1 MILILGRVRSLII
14 NGSEVALPALLYWQA
29 ADAPRPV
36 TVVATGLVL
45 AIRKAALLPL
55 GNSTDAANR

>member
-1 MILILGRVRSLII
+1 MIPVLGRVRSLII
-14 NGSEVALPALLYWQA
+14 NGSEVALTALLYWQA

-45 AIRKAALLPL
+45 AIRKAALLSL
-55 GNSTDAANR
+55 GNSTDAADR